1 MGGCKVTSEQVTQ
14 YYDTHSDITKAT
26 HIQEVFRS
34 NSINTNLDPALF
46 KNGIRESCDS
56 AGCPKS
62 RAIAIGFDETGS
74 MGEIPFYFVKS
85 GFPTLINMIQ
95 GDSLG
100 YDPQIAVVGIGDVK
114 VDKSSLQFSQ
124 FEADTRMIDNLPLF
138 HIEEGGGGNKGE
150 SYNTPW
156 WALAKHTK
164 IDCFNKRGEKGIYIS
179 IGDDKSH
186 PTLKRYELKKIFGN
200 YDGLE
205 ENEISTTRIR
215 DMALERWHLFHIL
228 IKRRYEW
235 NYSSGY
241 ASSGV
246 EESWRSL
253 LGNHI
258 AILEDYTCVAE
269 LIATMLKI
277 QSGVDK
283 FEAIQMIE
291 NVDTRKVIREA
302 LIDFE
307 PYDEPHND
315 KSDAHNDS
323 IEFI

>member
-1 MGGCKVTSEQVTQ
+1 MGGFKVTSEQVTQ
-14 YYDTHSDITKAT
+14 YYDTHSNITKAT
-26 HIQEVFRS
+26 NIHEVFRS

-85 GFPTLINMIQ
+85 GFPTLIDMIQ

-114 VDKSSLQFSQ
+114 VDRSSLQFSQ

-138 HIEEGGGGNKGE
+138 HIEGGGGANNGE
-150 SYNTPW
+150 SYNIPW
-156 WALAKHTK
+156 WTLAMHTK

-186 PTLKRYELKKIFGN
+186 PTLSCNELTKVFGN
-200 YDGLE
+200 RDGLE
-205 ENEISTTRIR
+205 EYKISTKQIR

-228 IKRRYEW
+228 IKKNWDYY
-235 NYSSGY
+235 NGY